1 MPLISRVHCVE
12 SHAFWHSSSSAPVRR
27 TKHDWRHDS
36 FLFEPWSRALLQHW
50 FSAAHICWQSSNAD
64 RHVSTHS
71 AWHSSPHSSSESS
84 SRDSQNV
91 PQMRSCDSARSASAA
106 VGVGT
111 GCGAGAS
118 STSPSPST

>member
-12 SHAFWHSSSSAPVRR
+12 SHASWHSASSAPVRR
-27 TKHDWRHDS
+27 TKHDWRQES
-36 FLFEPWSRALLQHW
+36 FWLEPCSTSLLQHW

-64 RHVSTHS
+64 RHVSTH
-71 AWHSSPHSSSESS
+71 ASSESS
-84 SRDSQNV
+84 SCDSQNV